1 LVLDQLMVN
10 NELEWHWS
18 VRSKQFQR
26 LHLCLM

>member
-1 LVLDQLMVN
+1 MVN

-26 LHLCLM
+26 PHLSLM